1 MIDARHHE
9 ERGVT
14 TYCREPHGTKAG
26 EPDVAN
32 APHVANAPPTR
43 LAASPNASASALD
56 TDDDRSGPTNWVVRA
71 FARSWVLEL
80 GVVLALALAY
90 NIIRAIPH
98 GSSLDPYTH
107 ARAVLAAEG
116 ALFEH
121 LEEPLNH
128 WISTVPVLAV
138 AACYYYAVLHYVA
151 TPTVFFLSRRHGGWH
166 YWRGY
171 WALITASGIALVIY
185 ALYPV
190 APPRLMPGI
199 PINDIM
205 REFSEYGWWGSAA
218 SAPRGIGDAT
228 NQFAAMPSMH
238 FGWALWC
245 GMQMWGFGSRAWR
258 SLAVLYPTLLA
269 LVVLAT
275 GNHFLL
281 DVLGGAACVVLGY
294 LIVNLLGR
302 LVSTR
307 RPGVQ
312 TAAAAPA

>member
-1 MIDARHHE
+1 LEGDMIDARHHE
-9 ERGVT
+9 EGGVT
-14 TYCREPHGTKAG
+14 TYCKERHHGPKTG
-26 EPDVAN
+26 VPDVAD
-32 APHVANAPPTR
+32 APLTALPTAPDASSP
-43 LAASPNASASALD
+43 AAD
-56 TDDDRSGPTNWVVRA
+56 TGDEQSGLTNWLVRA
-71 FARSWVLEL
+71 FARSWLLEL

-90 NIIRAIPH
+90 NIIRGIPH
-98 GSSLDPYTH
+98 GNALDPYTH
-107 ARAVLAAEG
+107 ARAILDAEG
-116 ALFEH
+116 AMFAH

-128 WISTVPVLAV
+128 WISTVPVVAV

-171 WALITASGIALVIY
+171 WALIIASGIALVFY

-245 GMQMWGFGSRAWR
+245 GMQMWGFRSLIWR
-258 SLAVLYPTLLA
+258 SLAVLYPALLA

-281 DVLGGAACVVLGY
+281 DVLGGAACVVIGY
-294 LIVNLLGR
+294 LIVHLLGR
-302 LVSTR
+302 VVSSR
-307 RPGVQ
+307 RSGVQ
-312 TAAAAPA
+312 TAAA